1 MNRNISIWGKYTLII
16 AILIIVFFPI
26 FWLVLLSLKTQVQA
40 MAYPPLFIF
49 EPAWENYITLFTD
62 NSNFGMSLI
71 NSVIIAIGSVGSSL
85 IIGVPTSYALLR
97 SKFRFKKILLSWNLI
112 TRMVPGMVF
121 IIPYFTVYQLIGL
134 RDSYIGLIIIYGIYN
149 LPLVIWI
156 MVPFFDQIPRD
167 LEEAARVDGASL
179 IKTFF
184 MIILPIST
192 PGLIT
197 ATIFT
202 FIFSWNEFVFAV
214 ILTRRH
220 AITAPVAITKYI
232 AYEGLEWGTMAAGG
246 VCMLIPV
253 IVISG
258 LIRKYM
264 VKGLMS
270 GAVKG

>member
-1 MNRNISIWGKYTLII
+1 MNPKMSTWGTYT
-16 AILIIVFFPI
+16 ILIFILGLAFFPI

-40 MAYPPLFIF
+40 MTYPPLFVF
-49 EPAWENYITLFTD
+49 KPAWQNFVRLFTD
-62 NSNFGMSLI
+62 DTLFGFSLL
-71 NSVIIAIGSVGSSL
+71 NSVIVSLGSVASSL
-85 IIGVPTSYALLR
+85 IIGVPTSYALLH
-97 SKFRFKKILLSWNLI
+97 SKFRFKKILLSWNLT

-121 IIPYFTVYQLIGL
+121 IIPYFTAYQIIGL
-134 RDSYIGLIIIYGIYN
+134 RDTYVGLILIYAIYN

-167 LEEAARVDGASL
+167 IEEAARVDGASL
-179 IKTFF
+179 IDTFF
-184 MIILPIST
+184 KIVLPLST

-197 ATIFT
+197 ATILT

-246 VCMLIPV
+246 VVMLLPV
-253 IVISG
+253 VVISA

-264 VKGLMS
+264 VKGLMA

>member
-1 MNRNISIWGKYTLII
+1 MNRKLSTWGAYTLII

-49 EPAWENYITLFTD
+49 EPAWENYVTLFTD

-71 NSVIIAIGSVGSSL
+71 NSIIIAVGSVGSSL

-97 SKFRFKKILLSWNLI
+97 SKFRFKKALLSWNLI

>member
-1 MNRNISIWGKYTLII
+1 MNKKIYTWGTYALLVF
-16 AILIIVFFPI
+16 ILGLFFFPI

-40 MAYPPLFIF
+40 MTYPPLFIF
-49 EPAWENYITLFTD
+49 KPAWQNFVRLFTD
-62 NSNFGMSLI
+62 DSFFGFSLL
-71 NSVIIAIGSVGSSL
+71 NSVIVSLGSVGSSL
-85 IIGVPTSYALLR
+85 IIGVPTSYALLH
-97 SKFRFKKILLSWNLI
+97 SKFRFKKILLSWNLT

-121 IIPYFTVYQLIGL
+121 IIPYFTAYQIIGL
-134 RDSYIGLIIIYGIYN
+134 RDSHIGLIIIYAIYN

-179 IKTFF
+179 IDTFF
-184 MIILPIST
+184 RIVLPVST

-197 ATIFT
+197 ATILT

-214 ILTRRH
+214 ILTRRN

-253 IVISG
+253 VVISA

-264 VKGLMS
+264 VKGLMA

>member
-1 MNRNISIWGKYTLII
+1 MTKTMYTWGTYT
-16 AILIIVFFPI
+16 ILIFILVLFFFPI

-40 MAYPPLFIF
+40 MTYPPLFIF
-49 EPAWENYITLFTD
+49 KPAWQNFVRLFTD
-62 NSNFGMSLI
+62 DSFFGFSLL
-71 NSVIIAIGSVGSSL
+71 NSVIVSLGSVGSSL
-85 IIGVPTSYALLR
+85 LIGVPTSYALLH
-97 SKFRFKKILLSWNLI
+97 SKFRFKKILLSWNLV

-121 IIPYFTVYQLIGL
+121 IIPYFTAYQIIGL
-134 RDSYIGLIIIYGIYN
+134 RDTYTGLIIIYAIYN

-156 MVPFFDQIPRD
+156 MVPFFDQIPKD
-167 LEEAARVDGASL
+167 LEEAAKVDGASL

-184 MIILPIST
+184 RIVLPVSA

-197 ATIFT
+197 ATILT

-214 ILTRRH
+214 VLTRRH

-232 AYEGLEWGTMAAGG
+232 AYEGLEWGTLAAGG

-253 IVISG
+253 VVISG